1 MIPLV
6 STVAE
11 LAKLREVAEII
22 AEVAAEEGVEL
33 DIEVGTMIELP
44 RAAVTADEIA
54 TQADFFSFGTNDLT
68 QTTFGF
74 SRDDVEAEFVPQY
87 LQEHLL
93 PFNPFATIDPGVA
106 KLVKMGVELGHEGNP
121 DLVCGV
127 CGEHGGD
134 PDSIHT
140 FNEIGLDYVLLLPT
154 ACRWPAWLPPRLRSK
169 KSSTTTG
176 SSLRGSGV
184 SRSAPFAHIMGRGMM
199 QRTKIARCLPTSTR
213 SGARKSPWRVGSAR
227 YAI

>member
-1 MIPLV
+1 MLGLRGCRLGIVYPILPEMQVRAIATATAQLKKEGLDPKPEIMIPLGV
-6 STVAE
+6 RAVAE
-11 LAKLREVAEII
+11 LEKLRAVAEKII

-54 TQADFFSFGTNDLT
+54 AQADFFSFGTNDLT

-93 PFNPFATIDPGVA
+93 PYNPFATIDPGVA
-106 KLVKMGVELGHEGNP
+106 KLVEMGVKLGHEGNP

-140 FNEIGLDYVLLLPT
+140 FNKIGLDYVSCSPYRVPV
-154 ACRWPAWLPPRLRSK
+154 ARLAAAQAA
-169 KSSTTTG
+169 
-176 SSLRGSGV
+176 LEEE
-184 SRSAPFAHIMGRGMM
+184 
-199 QRTKIARCLPTSTR
+199 
-213 SGARKSPWRVGSAR
+213 
-227 YAI
+227 